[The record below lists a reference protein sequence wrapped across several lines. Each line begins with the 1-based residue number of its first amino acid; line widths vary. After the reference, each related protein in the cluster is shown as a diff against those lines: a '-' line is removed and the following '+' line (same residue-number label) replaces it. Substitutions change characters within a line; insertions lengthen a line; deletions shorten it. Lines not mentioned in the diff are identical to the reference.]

1 MNTVELFTDL
11 RSRGVVLKAT
21 GDRLRVDAPKGSI
34 TPELREAMIDHKL
47 GIIALLM
54 TGDSEVAWRVAAM
67 ASQIPEIGCVPLL
80 VAREAVEPKKGECLS
95 CGENLAT
102 GGRFICTFCGRAK
115 NVVIEIAMA
124 RPVSSS
130 CIA

>member
-1 MNTVELFTDL
+1 M
-11 RSRGVVLKAT
+11 VLEAP

-54 TGDSEVAWRVAAM
+54 TGDSEVAWRVAVM
-67 ASQIPEIGCVPLL
+67 ASQIPEIGYVPLL
-80 VAREAVEPKKGECLS
+80 VAREAVEPKKGECLNF
-95 CGENLAT
+95 GEKLAT
-102 GGRFICTFCGRAK
+102 GDSSICALCGRAR
-115 NVVIEIAMA
+115 NVAIEIVMA

-130 CIA
+130 HIA